1 MYNKIGAYGGVH
13 MELVAF
19 IKVVISLM
27 VSEAIIASPFV
38 AFGIA
43 LGLVIWL
50 VRKGLAFVGRRLFR
64 KVRRHDR

>member
-1 MYNKIGAYGGVH
+1 
-13 MELVAF
+13 MELIAL
-19 IKVVISLM
+19 IKVVFSLM
-27 VSEAIIASPFV
+27 ISEAIIASPFI

-50 VRKGLAFVGRRLFR
+50 VRKGLAVAGRRLFG

>member
-1 MYNKIGAYGGVH
+1 
-13 MELVAF
+13 MEFAAL

-27 VSEAIIASPFV
+27 ISEIIIASPFI

-43 LGLVIWL
+43 LGLAIWL
-50 VRKGLAFVGRRLFR
+50 VRKGLAFVGLHLFR

>member
-1 MYNKIGAYGGVH
+1 
-13 MELVAF
+13 MEFAAL

-27 VSEAIIASPFV
+27 ISEIIIASPFI

-50 VRKGLAFVGRRLFR
+50 VRKGFAFVGHRLFR